1 LKVVG
6 EKDHVKLVSI
16 TDVFWPN
23 GRTTFEVTWDLSV
36 RKIDDNSCEYTNHV
50 TACAIKPFLAFIEER
65 GISGSHDT
73 DAFRAFLG
81 KEGIKPVIP
90 GKSNRMKRIR
100 HAKKDYKKRN
110 VVEHCFCRLK
120 DFRRI
125 ATRYDKLAQ
134 NFFSALCF
142 AATLA

>member
-16 TDVFWPN
+16 TDVFSPN

-50 TACAIKPFLAFIEER
+50 TACATEPFLAFIEER
-65 GISGSHDT
+65 GSSGGHDT

-81 KEGIKPVIP
+81 KEEASRSSRQIQSQEAHPARQKG
-90 GKSNRMKRIR
+90 
-100 HAKKDYKKRN
+100 
-110 VVEHCFCRLK
+110 L
-120 DFRRI
+120 
-125 ATRYDKLAQ
+125 
-134 NFFSALCF
+134 
-142 AATLA
+142 